1 MTQDQAHELL
11 ISYGF
16 DCFKSDICWYYYLLN
31 SSENV
36 SCINLLPLHNK
47 IIFKDCC
54 VYRTKDDSSFGIT
67 FGNIFFSSGLD
78 EIDEDYLK
86 MEIEEYLLKYK
97 KKIVEIQKLELD
109 KEFS

>member
-11 ISYGF
+11 LSYGF
-16 DCFKSDICWYYYLLN
+16 NCFKSNLCWYY
-31 SSENV
+31 SFDGKK
-36 SCINLLPLHNK
+36 CIFLFTIDN
-47 IIFKDCC
+47 IISFSDFV
-54 VYRTKDDSSFGIT
+54 VYRSLNDEFLLGIGT
-67 FGNIFFSSGLD
+67 HGSIFFRSNLE

-97 KKIVEIQKLELD
+97 NKLVELQKLELD